1 MRADHL
7 VVQGFAH
14 AVQTLVFEV
23 FAFTHLVDCAQ
34 SVGVVGGKLWEHGI
48 LRIQEFACAGEVG
61 DVGVDFTGVSR
72 IAFHAVYLS
81 PFHFAVPVCAF
92 NQTDHQFLV
101 VAAGQVNQIVDNER
115 TTFLVGL
122 NNETDTFVAGQVR
135 IGNQSFHQVQR
146 QFETVGFFGIDVDT
160 DIVFFTQKE
169 QFFQARQQFAHH
181 AFVLGA

>member
-34 SVGVVGGKLWEHGI
+34 GVGVVCGKLWEHGI
-48 LRIQEFACAGEVG
+48 LSIQEFACAGKVG

-72 IAFHAVYLS
+72 VAVHAVYLG

-101 VAAGQVNQIVDNER
+101 VASGQVDQVVDNER
-115 TTFLVGL
+115 ATFLVGL

-135 IGNQSFHQVQR
+135 IGNQSLHQVQR
-146 QFETVGFFGIDVDT
+146 QFETVGLFGIDVDT